1 MARKGGARRMRLNTV
16 EIAVPIQDNSNWADQ
31 PNPPLEAIPEPYLM
45 RDTED
50 RVFQGILD
58 LILTASPDSNP
69 ACF

>member
-1 MARKGGARRMRLNTV
+1 MRLNTV

-45 RDTED
+45 RDNED

-58 LILTASPDSNP
+58 LI
-69 ACF
+69 

>member
-16 EIAVPIQDNSNWADQ
+16 EIAVPIQDN
-31 PNPPLEAIPEPYLM
+31 PIPPLEAIPEPYLM
-45 RDTED
+45 RDTEN